1 MLTLPSIATADHQES
16 VYSGFKRRP
25 LETSKLT
32 KSKELPRMIP
42 AKVVSKVENALID

>member
-25 LETSKLT
+25 LKTSKLT
-32 KSKELPRMIP
+32 KSKELPRTIP
-42 AKVVSKVENALID
+42 CESCVQGRECAD